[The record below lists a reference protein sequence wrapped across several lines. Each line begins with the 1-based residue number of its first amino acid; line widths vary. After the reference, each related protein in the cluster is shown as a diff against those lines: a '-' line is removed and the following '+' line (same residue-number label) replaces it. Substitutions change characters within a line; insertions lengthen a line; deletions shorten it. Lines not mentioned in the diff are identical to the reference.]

1 MGAAAK
7 KVVATKKDCDGTVC
21 PGGCCPEQNWYCCPD
36 GMYCAAD
43 ASNCPFVAAKE
54 KLIKFAAAKKVVATK
69 KDCDGTVCPGGCCPE
84 QNWYCCP
91 DGMYCAANAGN
102 CPQTHRQTD
111 RQTDTPTDRQT
122 ETDRQTYR
130 QTERQTD

>member
-1 MGAAAK
+1 MVLSALE
-7 KVVATKKDCDGTVC
+7 VVALNRTGTAAQMVLSALEVVALNKTGTVC

-36 GMYCAAD
+36 GMYCAAN
-43 ASNCPFVAAKE
+43 AGNCPFVAAKE

-91 DGMYCAANAGN
+91 DGMYCAADASN
-102 CPQTHRQTD
+102 C
-111 RQTDTPTDRQT
+111 
-122 ETDRQTYR
+122 
-130 QTERQTD
+130 

>member
-1 MGAAAK
+1 
-7 KVVATKKDCDGTVC
+7 
-21 PGGCCPEQNWYCCPD
+21 
-36 GMYCAAD
+36 MYCAAD

-91 DGMYCAANAGN
+91 DGMDCAADASNCPFAAAKKVVATKKDCDGTVCPGGCCPEQNWYCCPDDLYCAATAAD
-102 CPQTHRQTD
+102 CPFVAAKAKLVKMAAKKQCD
-111 RQTDTPTDRQT
+111 G
-122 ETDRQTYR
+122 
-130 QTERQTD
+130 